1 MYQATPRQAGRFLAL
16 TVSGALIAS
25 FALTSPVAQAQ
36 DATPS
41 GAPLAAQVGFSD
53 PVLDKLQAEGVNT
66 LGESLEFKAYNHKY
80 RLISLWELQGSVPF
94 PIGGA
99 VLLFQTDSAKPMLRW
114 SQDYTKLSG
123 QAPYLSNAKMDF
135 AHFPPP
141 GDWNKNGKTEFAVL
155 GSFSGTSWAST
166 VLYIYELKADGT
178 VPSRLKG
185 VIPAGFIVSA
195 AEPDLDGTIVLTVN
209 DIRGEMAMGLPNCCG
224 PHAVRYY
231 DWRNDKISD
240 ASAQH
245 SDKYFGTLGDALYQ
259 LTTQKFDDAAQYSAR
274 LLELLMAYD
283 AIGQRDAGWSLANS
297 LANSALAAR
306 RVPANGYLEKVFL
319 PTEKQL
325 YDQHKPFEVP
335 DLVTGPQP
343 SQSDDLYAKSQVVE

>member
-1 MYQATPRQAGRFLAL
+1 MNQATPRQAGRFLAL
-16 TVSGALIAS
+16 TLSGALIVS
-25 FALTSPVAQAQ
+25 FALFSPVAQAQ

-53 PVLDKLQAEGVNT
+53 PVLDKLQTEGVNT
-66 LGESLEFKAYNHKY
+66 LGESLEFKAFNHKY
-80 RLISLWELQGSVPF
+80 RLISLWELQSSVPF

-99 VLLFQTDSAKPMLRW
+99 GLVFLT
-114 SQDYTKLSG
+114 
-123 QAPYLSNAKMDF
+123 
-135 AHFPPP
+135 
-141 GDWNKNGKTEFAVL
+141 
-155 GSFSGTSWAST
+155 
-166 VLYIYELKADGT
+166 
-178 VPSRLKG
+178 
-185 VIPAGFIVSA
+185 
-195 AEPDLDGTIVLTVN
+195 AEADLDDTIVLTVN

-224 PHAVRYY
+224 PHATRYY

-283 AIGQRDAGWSLANS
+283 AIGQRDAGWSLAQM
-297 LANSALAAR
+297 LANSALAAK

-343 SQSDDLYAKSQVVE
+343 SQSDDLYSKSQSVE